1 MQVNYLQLTT
11 RWVLKLEMDIN
22 QNFET
27 LSLVLE
33 SNSNIYNSV
42 LMVSCSTGLRLLPA
56 FFLMFS
62 SS

>member
-33 SNSNIYNSV
+33 SNSNINNSV
-42 LMVSCSTGLRLLPA
+42 LMVSYSTGLRLLPA
-56 FFLMFS
+56 FFFDVF
-62 SS
+62 